1 MKKDTTISLRI
12 DSDLKNDVDKILKS
26 LGIPMTTAITMY
38 FNQIKM
44 RNGIPFT
51 PVISNMPKAYE
62 DYTEDEI
69 ALMCDKAIEE
79 HNNGTTISSEDVELK
94 LRKKFNNAII

>member
-1 MKKDTTISLRI
+1 MQKDATISLRKETEI
-12 DSDLKNDVDKILKS
+12 KNDVDKILKN

-44 RNGIPFT
+44 RNGIPFA

-62 DYTEDEI
+62 DYTKDEI

-79 HNNGTTISSEDVELK
+79 HNNGTTVSSEDVELN
-94 LRKKFNNAII
+94 LRKKH

>member
-1 MKKDTTISLRI
+1 MQKEATISLRI
-12 DSDLKNDVDKILKS
+12 DSDLKNDVEKILKS

-51 PVISNMPKAYE
+51 PIIPNMPKAYE

-69 ALMCDKAIEE
+69 ALMSDKAIEE
-79 HNNGTTISSEDVELK
+79 HNNGTTISNKDVELN
-94 LRKKFNNAII
+94 LRKKH

>member
-1 MKKDTTISLRI
+1 MQKDATISLRI
-12 DSDLKNDVDKILKS
+12 DLDLKNDVDKILKN
-26 LGIPMTTAITMY
+26 LGVSMETAITMY

-51 PVISNMPKAYE
+51 PVISNMSKAYE

-69 ALMCDKAIEE
+69 TLMCDKAIEE
-79 HNNGTTISSEDVELK
+79 HNNVTTISSEDVELK
-94 LRKKFNNAII
+94 IRNKFNNVNI